1 MKRVLSLLSLVA
13 LLAGAGCTD
22 SREPEVR
29 NVIYMIG
36 DGMGLA
42 QVSLLGIENGYAPTS
57 FDRAQNVGLVV
68 TRSANNRVT
77 DSAAAGTALATGH
90 KTDNGML
97 GMTPDGRKP
106 ASMMALAR
114 EAGKATGIVVTC
126 HLQHATPGAFFAH
139 VDDRGKAEQITRDML
154 DAEYDLL
161 MGGGARWLADSCD
174 MQGDYFAAFARKGY
188 ALASNVGEIEAAER
202 TPLLAVVAEES
213 MDHAP
218 ERGDYL
224 PRAVRKSLELLD
236 KAGKEGFLL
245 MVEGSLIDYAGHG
258 NDAAWLLAEMR
269 DFDRAV
275 AEAMDFADRT
285 PGTLVVVVADHETGG
300 LTIPSVKAD
309 FLEGESGLN
318 YRFSTGGHSGTML
331 PVYLY
336 GTGAERINGVMD
348 NTQLARWIMALMGLM
363 PDDAAVSEAS
373 AAVAQAE

>member
-1 MKRVLSLLSLVA
+1 MKKILLLLSLVP
-13 LLAGAGCTD
+13 LWAGCCHSD
-22 SREPEVR
+22 DREPAVR

-42 QVSLLGIENGYAPTS
+42 QVSLLQIENGYAPTA

-90 KTDNGML
+90 KTNNGML
-97 GMTPDGRKP
+97 GMIPDGGTP

-139 VDDRGKAEQITRDML
+139 TADRGRSADITRDML
-154 DAEYDLL
+154 AADYDLL
-161 MGGGARWLADSCD
+161 MGGGARWLSESCD
-174 MQGDYFAAFARKGY
+174 EQGDYFAAFARKGY
-188 ALASNVGEIEAAER
+188 ALASTIEQIEAAER

-224 PRAVRKSLELLD
+224 PRAVRKSLGLLD
-236 KAGKEGFLL
+236 AAGKEGFLL
-245 MVEGSLIDYAGHG
+245 MVEGSLIDYAGHA
-258 NDAAWLLAEMR
+258 NDAGWLLAEMR

-309 FLEGESGLN
+309 FREKESGLN
-318 YRFSTGGHSGTML
+318 YRFSTGSHSGTML

-336 GTGAERINGVMD
+336 GAGAERINGVMD
-348 NTQLARWIMALMGLM
+348 NTELSRSIMALMGLT
-363 PDDAAVSEAS
+363 PDEGLAA
-373 AAVAQAE
+373 AAADRVE